1 MLFWDRIDAKRCSDM
16 TDFKAIMPYVM
27 RSRNESAV
35 FFSRDLDVENA
46 IRHVKEK
53 NSACGDSRYSLFS
66 LVLAAGV
73 RTFALKPRLNR
84 FVHRRGVYAHNR
96 ISFSFIVK
104 KRLTEE
110 ASESNAKIYFEPS
123 DTLET
128 VTGRFNAAVERARGD
143 ELGPDDREIRAAHGF
158 PGGKAL
164 ASGGFRLL
172 DRFNMAPAGMIDNDP
187 LFTSAYFANL
197 GSIGLETPYHHL
209 YEWGSASVFVVLGR
223 MFQKEAPHSGKPAV
237 LRHFI
242 NMKVTVDERIADGI
256 YFAHS
261 AALFSRLLLHP
272 ELLESPPD
280 LSLADQD

>member
-1 MLFWDRIDAKRCSDM
+1 MLFRDRIDGKRCSDIA
-16 TDFKAIMPYVM
+16 DFKAIMPYIM

-46 IRHVKEK
+46 IRYVKAR
-53 NSACGDSRYSLFS
+53 NTACDENRYSLFG

-84 FVHRRGVYAHNR
+84 FVHRRGIYEHSKL
-96 ISFSFIVK
+96 SFSFIVK

-110 ASESNAKIYFEPS
+110 SAETNAKIYFDPA
-123 DTLET
+123 DTLDT
-128 VTGRFNAAVERARGD
+128 VMDRFNAAVEKARGE
-143 ELGPDDREIRAAHGF
+143 ELGPDDREVLAAHQV

-164 ASGGFRLL
+164 ASGGFRFL
-172 DRFNMAPAGMIDNDP
+172 DRFNIAPAGMIDNDP

-209 YEWGSASVFVVLGR
+209 YEWGSASLFVVLGR
-223 MFQKEAPHSGKPAV
+223 MFQKEATRSGGPSS

-272 ELLESPPD
+272 EILETPPD
-280 LSLADQD
+280 LSQAEG